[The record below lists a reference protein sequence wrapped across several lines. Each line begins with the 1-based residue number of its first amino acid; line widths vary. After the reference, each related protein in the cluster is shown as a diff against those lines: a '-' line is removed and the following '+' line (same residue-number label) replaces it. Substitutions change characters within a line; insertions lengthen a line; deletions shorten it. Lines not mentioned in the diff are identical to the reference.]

1 MMWAGLGVNL
11 IGIVVIVGY
20 VWLVA
25 F

>member
-1 MMWAGLGVNL
+1 MMRAGFAVNL
-11 IGIVVIVGY
+11 IGIAVIVGY

>member
-1 MMWAGLGVNL
+1 MRAGLAVNL
-11 IGIVVIVGY
+11 IGILVIVGY